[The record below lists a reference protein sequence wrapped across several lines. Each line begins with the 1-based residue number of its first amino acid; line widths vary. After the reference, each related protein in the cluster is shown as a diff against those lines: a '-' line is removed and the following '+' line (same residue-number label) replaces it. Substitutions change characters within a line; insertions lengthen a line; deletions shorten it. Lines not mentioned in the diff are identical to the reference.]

1 MTRNKPSGPATPAP
15 VLAVFG
21 VPRGRRRPVGA
32 RFAIAEAEIARWVAR
47 QRGLRVLVAEAEP
60 ALSVTAG
67 LRDWEMGVDG
77 RALLP
82 VIPGALWAN
91 LCALAAGMA
100 AAGQAEEADPA
111 TAPDT
116 DAAPAA
122 GAEERL
128 ALAEPLWAAMAVGD
142 TVLAPE
148 FDGEGGIEGWWEAT
162 ILAIAE
168 DGGLCTL
175 CWLDDPEWGFRKR
188 QRTELAPLHP
198 SSR

>member
-1 MTRNKPSGPATPAP
+1 M
-15 VLAVFG
+15 L
-21 VPRGRRRPVGA
+21 
-32 RFAIAEAEIARWVAR
+32 
-47 QRGLRVLVAEAEP
+47 LVAGTEP
-60 ALSVTAG
+60 ALNVTAG
-67 LRDWEMGVDG
+67 LRAWEMAADG

-100 AAGQAEEADPA
+100 ATGQAEEADQG

-116 DAAPAA
+116 DAAPAD
-122 GAEERL
+122 RL

-162 ILAIAE
+162 ILAVAE

-188 QRTELAPLHP
+188 QRRDLAPLHP
-198 SSR
+198 GRG